1 MKISGSEK
9 QIKWAEDILRKAVD
23 DTRELAEELKK
34 DEEHMSFR
42 DPEKELKRL
51 QAAENAVENFLE
63 CFYDGKSASE
73 IIDHRGYF
81 RDRFPEKF
89 ISCIRLR
96 KDGSTWI
103 LKFVAKE
110 MKEEKY

>member
-1 MKISGSEK
+1 MEIKGSEK

-23 DTRELAEELKK
+23 DTKELAEELKK
-34 DEEHMSFR
+34 DEEHLSFR
-42 DPEKELKRL
+42 DPEREILRL
-51 QAAENAVENFLE
+51 QAAEEAVENFLE

-73 IIDHRGYF
+73 IIGHRGYF

-103 LKFVAKE
+103 LKFVAQE
-110 MKEEKY
+110 MKEKY

>member
-1 MKISGSEK
+1 MEIKGSEK

-23 DTRELAEELKK
+23 DTKELAEELKEN
-34 DEEHMSFR
+34 EEHMSFR
-42 DPEKELKRL
+42 EPEKEIRRL
-51 QAAENAVENFLE
+51 QSAEDAVENFLE

-96 KDGSTWI
+96 KDGGTWI
-103 LKFVAKE
+103 LKLVAKE
-110 MKEEKY
+110 MEEEY